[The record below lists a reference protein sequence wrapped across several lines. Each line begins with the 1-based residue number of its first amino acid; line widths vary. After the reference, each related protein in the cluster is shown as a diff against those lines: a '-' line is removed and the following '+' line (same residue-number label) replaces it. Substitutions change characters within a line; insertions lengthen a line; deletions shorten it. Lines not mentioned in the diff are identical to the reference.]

1 MSKKSKAL
9 LDEFE
14 SAVENVEFNARCG
27 YNGPQDYKRA
37 TDSRVAVEDYIAGLH
52 QRIAELHRGNARLT
66 QWNHN
71 QAKTIR
77 LWRSRAVALGHTT
90 PVVDD
95 RSGEH
100 VDPVT
105 YQGHAGT
112 TGGLQAHS
120 VGELYP
126 YIIVKQGE
134 RWHVDHAVRGRVTG
148 VGYEYQHQAVTTAQA
163 FKLLDEDKPNA

>member
-9 LDEFE
+9 IDEFE
-14 SAVENVEFNARCG
+14 SAVENVEFNACRG
-27 YNGPQDYKRA
+27 YNGPEDYKRA

-95 RSGEH
+95 RSGEQ

-126 YIIVKQGE
+126 YIIVKQGD
-134 RWHVDHAVRGRVTG
+134 RWHVDHASRGRITG
-148 VGYEYQHQAVTTAQA
+148 IGYSEQQYAVQCAEQL
-163 FKLLDEDKPNA
+163 KQVDKDNA